1 MFRLWEETGMET
13 DGELCML
20 LVDDIIHVQE
30 VVRQA
35 SSEALAK
42 IIDEYQDYLPAV
54 LQVLLEKY
62 NEKLYVSQQ
71 HILILPMLML
81 LMTQN

>member
-1 MFRLWEETGMET
+1 MET

-81 LMTQN
+81 LLTQN

>member
-1 MFRLWEETGMET
+1 MET

-71 HILILPMLML
+71 HILILPMQML
-81 LMTQN
+81 LLTQN